1 MVRNIL
7 FTVLLT
13 LAAALPVTAAQRPQ
27 VGAVFAIESP
37 EVFSDQVLG
46 TSKGELEQQLSALLA
61 ERLEFYF
68 PFFDWTTDALPD
80 ANALQITMVDRASE
94 LCDWQSVVEVRA
106 VRAGSAEEMVGVPD
120 AALYDLCDPFLP
132 NRKDPEGDGLLPEDA
147 EALKDRLAQFIEDTS
162 DDSTGLLDNAS
173 IRDAIHHDLLATL
186 PLAREFEFEVRE
198 QANGAKFLYLPLDFN
213 ELKAS
218 TDDEACEGA
227 DRQCALLKL
236 ELEIPDSPLPASL
249 SLRIAGK
256 CGDQVLCE
264 VMGGSVPGGARFER
278 TWWEDGIGDLLA
290 RASSLSVTMKEFTK
304 APHVCATLADTSLFD
319 EP

>member
-1 MVRNIL
+1 MIRKSTL
-7 FTVLLT
+7 AVLLL
-13 LAAALPVTAAQRPQ
+13 LAAALPITAAQRPQ
-27 VGAVFAIESP
+27 VAAAFAINSP
-37 EVFSDQVLG
+37 EVFPDQDLG
-46 TSKGELEQQLSALLA
+46 TSKGELESGLSALLA

-68 PFFDWTTDALPD
+68 PFFDWTTDAPTA
-80 ANALQITMVDRASE
+80 ANALQITVVDRESE

-106 VRAGSAEEMVGVPD
+106 VRSGSAEEMVGVPD
-120 AALYDLCDPFLP
+120 VALYDLCDPFLP
-132 NRKDPEGDGLLPEDA
+132 NRKDSEGDGLLPEDA
-147 EALKDRLAQFIEDTS
+147 EALADRLAKFIEDTS

-173 IRDAIHHDLLATL
+173 IRDAIHHDLLATV
-186 PLAREFEFEVRE
+186 PLAREFEVRQ

-218 TDDEACEGA
+218 TDDEACEGD

-278 TWWEDGIGDLLA
+278 TWWEDGIGDLLD

>member
-1 MVRNIL
+1 MVRNSIL
-7 FTVLLT
+7 VALLI
-13 LAAALPVTAAQRPQ
+13 LPVAAPLAAAQRPQ
-27 VGAVFAIESP
+27 VGAVFAIDSP
-37 EVFSDQVLG
+37 EVFPDQVLG
-46 TSKGELEQQLSALLA
+46 ASKTELEQELSTLLA

-68 PFFDWTTDALPD
+68 PFFDWTTDAQGE
-80 ANALQITMVDRASE
+80 ANALQITMVDRASQ
-94 LCDWQSVVEVRA
+94 LCDWQSVVEVRS
-106 VRAGSAEEMVGVPD
+106 VRAGSAEEMVDVPD
-120 AALYDLCDPFLP
+120 AALYDLCDPFIP
-132 NRKDPEGDGLLPEDA
+132 NRKDPEGDGLVPEDA
-147 EALKDRLAQFIEDTS
+147 EALADRLAKFIEDRS

-173 IRDAIHHDLLATL
+173 IRDAIHRDLLATV
-186 PLAREFEFEVRE
+186 PLVHEFEVRE

-218 TDDEACEGA
+218 TDDEACEGD

-236 ELEIPDSPLPASL
+236 ELNIPDSPLPASL

-290 RASSLSVTMKEFTK
+290 RASSMSVTMKEFTK
-304 APHVCATLADTSLFD
+304 APHVCATLTDTTLFD